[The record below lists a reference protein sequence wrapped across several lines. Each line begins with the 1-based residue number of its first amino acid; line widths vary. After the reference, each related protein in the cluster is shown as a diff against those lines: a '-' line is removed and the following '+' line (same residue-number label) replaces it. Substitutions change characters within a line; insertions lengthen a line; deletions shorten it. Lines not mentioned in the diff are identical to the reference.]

1 MASVTFSNP
10 PEFLGLQEYRSAV
23 SKDGGPAKANR
34 FVARIVSLP
43 PQLPRRSVYQSK
55 LNEMSYLCE
64 SAEFPGRGFMNIDVR
79 YYGTNFKSPYQTTYE
94 DLNLTFV
101 VRDKFLE
108 RQLFDDW
115 MELINPSSTYNFSY
129 SKDYMTTV
137 ELFQMSEIEVF
148 TPVDPNK
155 PVPTGSPNASK
166 KLTAQYKFTFEKAW
180 PILIN
185 PMPVNWADDNFHRLT
200 VAFTYNTWHREILD
214 PLAPPQF
221 NLVNGS
227 TTVSAADGT
236 WLPTY
241 GIDGTVYD
249 NPTGERLTGRAGR

>member
-23 SKDGGPAKANR
+23 NKDGGPSKANR

-43 PQLPRRSVYQSK
+43 NQLPRRAEYSSLMK
-55 LNEMSYLCE
+55 DLTYLCE
-64 SAEFPGRGFMNIDVR
+64 AAEFPGRGFMNIDVR
-79 YYGTNFKSPYQTTYE
+79 YYGSNFKSPYQTTYE

-115 MELINPSSTYNFSY
+115 MELINPTSTFNFAY

-137 ELFQMSEIEVF
+137 ELFQISEKDGTE
-148 TPVDPNK
+148 
-155 PVPTGSPNASK
+155 GSTTSNSTK
-166 KLTAQYKFTFEKAW
+166 TYTAQYKFTFEKAW

-200 VAFTYNTWHREILD
+200 VAFTYNTWHRETLD
-214 PLAPPQF
+214 PLSPPSF
-221 NLVNGS
+221 NLIDGS
-227 TTVSAADGT
+227 TTVSVGNST
-236 WLPTY
+236 WLGTY
-241 GIDGTVYD
+241 GVDGIVFD
-249 NPTGERLTGRAGR
+249 NPTGEVLAGRPGR